1 MTFKAHPPRPEEL
14 LVTVFP
20 VNAPPILAVLVLGI
34 VVVLIIVG
42 AVLVIFSLVGKQ
54 KKRMQILSAGIVM
67 LIAGAGV
74 FFVSYPSQQ
83 NSVAVGKGSVLV
95 SASPYFN
102 LNVSA
107 GQISRAYVINL
118 SSWNVTITSRT
129 DGSALGS
136 FLSGFFT
143 LSNGAKADVLT
154 TQDTNLVVVL
164 DSGTYLILGPPDFQS
179 FLNSFSQSV
188 MQVSGGPAAQPS

>member
-1 MTFKAHPPRPEEL
+1 

-20 VNAPPILAVLVLGI
+20 VNEPALLSILVLGI
-34 VVVLIIVG
+34 VVVLIVVG
-42 AVLVIFSLVGKQ
+42 AVLVIFSFVGK
-54 KKRMQILSAGIVM
+54 KKRTQILVAGIVM

-74 FFVSYPSQQ
+74 FFLANPSQQ
-83 NSVAVGKGSVLV
+83 NSITVGNGSVLV

-107 GQISRAYVINL
+107 SQISKAYVVSL
-118 SSWNVTITSRT
+118 SSWNITITSRT

-136 FLSGFFT
+136 FLSGYFT
-143 LSNGAKADVLT
+143 LSNGARADVLT
-154 TQDTNLVVVL
+154 TEDTDLVLVL
-164 DSGTYLILGPPDFQS
+164 NSGTYLILGPTDFQP

-188 MQVSGGPAAQPS
+188 VQVSGGPTVQSP

>member
-1 MTFKAHPPRPEEL
+1 M
-14 LVTVFP
+14 VTVFP
-20 VNAPPILAVLVLGI
+20 VHEPAILAILVLGI
-34 VVVLIIVG
+34 VVVLIVVG
-42 AVLVIFSLVGKQ
+42 AVLAIFSLLGK
-54 KKRMQILSAGIVM
+54 KKRTQILAAGIVM

-74 FFVSYPSQQ
+74 FFLSNPSQP
-83 NSVAVGKGSVLV
+83 NSIAVGRGSVLV

-107 GQISRAYVINL
+107 GQISRAYVVSL
-118 SSWNVTITSRT
+118 SSWNITITSRT

-143 LSNGAKADVLT
+143 LSNGARAEVLT
-154 TQDTNLVVVL
+154 TEDTNLVVVL
-164 DSGTYLILGPPDFQS
+164 DSGTYLILGPSDFQS

-188 MQVSGGPAAQPS
+188 MQVSN